1 MKNTIKK
8 FLREEDGVAAIEYA
22 LLAGL
27 IAVAIIA
34 TVQGMTNNLEAMF
47 NRIGAVLNTAA
58 A

>member
-1 MKNTIKK
+1 MKNTIQQ

-34 TVQGMTNNLEAMF
+34 TVQLMTVGLEGVFTRVTA
-47 NRIGAVLNTAA
+47 ALTAA

>member
-1 MKNTIKK
+1 MKNTIQQ

-27 IAVAIIA
+27 IAVAIIV
-34 TVQGMTNNLEAMF
+34 TVQAMTTGLEGVFTRVTTA
-47 NRIGAVLNTAA
+47 LTAA